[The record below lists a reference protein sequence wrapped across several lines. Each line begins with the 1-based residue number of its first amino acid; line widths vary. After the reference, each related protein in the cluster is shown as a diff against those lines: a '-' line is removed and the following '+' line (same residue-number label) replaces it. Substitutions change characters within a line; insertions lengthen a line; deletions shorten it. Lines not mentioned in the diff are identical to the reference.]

1 MRDDFF
7 ANTCKVCSFEES
19 QDDLREDE
27 QKSFWD
33 INNIQSFMQAGT
45 IMKQHISKKDYHR
58 NLRL

>member
-45 IMKQHISKKDYHR
+45 IMKQHIGKKDYHR